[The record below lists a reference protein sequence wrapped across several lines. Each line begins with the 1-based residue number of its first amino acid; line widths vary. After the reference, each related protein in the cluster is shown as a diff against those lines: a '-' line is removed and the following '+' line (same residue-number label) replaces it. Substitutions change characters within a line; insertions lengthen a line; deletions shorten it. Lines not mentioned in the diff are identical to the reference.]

1 MKKEQERIE
10 LKGVAFGLGCERPRL
25 ATGQTQL
32 TATLPHATVIKPHH
46 QAVG

>member
-1 MKKEQERIE
+1 MLKEEERTE
-10 LKGVAFGLGCERPRL
+10 LKEVVFGLGCERPWL

-32 TATLPHATVIKPHH
+32 TVTLPHAIVVKPHH